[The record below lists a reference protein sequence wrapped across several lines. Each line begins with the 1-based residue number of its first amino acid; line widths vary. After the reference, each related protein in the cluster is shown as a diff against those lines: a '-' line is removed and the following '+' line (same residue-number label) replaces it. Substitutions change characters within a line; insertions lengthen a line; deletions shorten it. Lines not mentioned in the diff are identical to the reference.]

1 MDWRNR
7 YGYCVWHYVCVGVQM
22 NVPYNNG
29 KVQIGKYYQKPP
41 YVEED
46 PDMIAIQGWLLG
58 DNKAANRA
66 YWANVAYCWL
76 LAIAIFF
83 GVIYG

>member
-1 MDWRNR
+1 
-7 YGYCVWHYVCVGVQM
+7 M

-29 KVQIGKYYQKPP
+29 KVQIGKYYQKPA
-41 YVEED
+41 YVEQD
-46 PDMIAIQGWLLG
+46 PDMIAIQGWLIG
-58 DNKAANRA
+58 CNKTALRD

-76 LAIAIFF
+76 LALAILL